1 VRVCEC
7 CVYVRMYRY
16 DAKLH
21 VRRRP
26 RVLAIFR
33 RHGKGEVFSVEP
45 IVDIREDGF
54 PIAMGF
60 SSQFI
65 GLETMIHAYP

>member
-1 VRVCEC
+1 
-7 CVYVRMYRY
+7 
-16 DAKLH
+16 
-21 VRRRP
+21 
-26 RVLAIFR
+26 
-33 RHGKGEVFSVEP
+33 VEP

-54 PIAMGF
+54 PIAMGL